1 MEYNTRRPEL
11 IISEYGR
18 NIQRMVDFAIE
29 LETREERTKAAHA
42 IISAMVVLNPQIKE
56 YNDYRLKLWD
66 HLFIMSDYK
75 LDCDSP
81 YPMPSPE
88 KRTMRPE
95 KIPYPTY
102 NIKYKHYGSITMK
115 MIEEA
120 CEMEDGPSKEQV
132 ALMIA
137 NFMKQSYVNYNRDN
151 VNDEVIIEQLR
162 KLSNGKISLGNDVR
176 LRYVSEVKPT
186 GFSSGVKKK
195 KKKKKKHPSQ

>member
-1 MEYNTRRPEL
+1 MEYNTQRPEL

-18 NIQRMVDFAIE
+18 NIQRMVDHALQ

-42 IISAMVVLNPQIKE
+42 IVNAMVVLNPQIKE

-88 KRTMRPE
+88 KRTPKPE
-95 KIPYPTY
+95 KVPYPTY
-102 NIKYKHYGSITMK
+102 NIKYRHYGTIVIK

-120 CEMEDGPSKEQV
+120 CKLEDGPAKDQV

-162 KLSNGKISLGNDVR
+162 KISNGKINLQEDVR
-176 LRYVSEVKPT
+176 LRYVSDVKPT
-186 GFSSGVKKK
+186 GFSSGGKKK
-195 KKKKKKHPSQ
+195 KKKKKKHSTQ